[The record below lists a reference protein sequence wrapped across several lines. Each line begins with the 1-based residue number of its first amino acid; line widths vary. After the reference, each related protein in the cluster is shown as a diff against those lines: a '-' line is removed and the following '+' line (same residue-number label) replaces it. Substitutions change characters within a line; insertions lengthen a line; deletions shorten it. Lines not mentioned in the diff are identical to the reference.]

1 MVAAGAIGYT
11 PPGISR
17 DRKMTIRMLLAAMLV
32 LPSACATTTQTPR
45 VDPQGKPSFD
55 GLMPLEGV
63 TMSKV
68 WAREDLDLRGYTKF
82 MTVGA
87 GLKYRPVKGS
97 PSTARRSSSSTFP
110 LDDAQKDRI
119 QKIVS
124 EEFQKALAT
133 VTSMELVEK
142 PGPGVLIVR
151 GGIIDIVSRVPPE
164 QAGRVDFYLDSVGFA
179 TFVIEL
185 IDAES
190 GGVLLRGIDSRAAQT
205 PGYTYRSNRATN
217 ASEVRRLAAHWARLL
232 ASRLNEIKTLA
243 VLND

>member
-1 MVAAGAIGYT
+1 
-11 PPGISR
+11 
-17 DRKMTIRMLLAAMLV
+17 MTVRLLLAALLV
-32 LPSACATTTQTPR
+32 LLAACSTTTPTPR
-45 VDPQGKPSFD
+45 IDPQGEPSFD

-68 WAREDLDLRGYTKF
+68 WAREDLDLRGYTEF

-87 GLKYRPVKGS
+87 GLKYRPVKGNS
-97 PSTARRSSSSTFP
+97 STMRRNRSNTFP

-133 VTSMELVEK
+133 VTSMELVDK
-142 PGPGVLIVR
+142 PGHGVLLVR

-164 QAGRVDFYLDSVGFA
+164 QTGRVDFYLDSVGFA

-190 GGVLLRGIDSRAAQT
+190 GGVLLRGIDSRVAQT
-205 PGYTYRSNRATN
+205 PGYTYRSSRATN

-232 ASRLNEIKTLA
+232 ASRLNEVKTLA